1 MATDPLW
8 PISTPEANHTR
19 LISGTGPATTLASMA
34 AWLTQLATHELS
46 FGAST
51 MNTAATGAS
60 FIGLGG
66 TASAAASTQ
75 LNGALQL
82 LTGWVVE
89 KPPLAEA
96 AVTAY
101 ESACSTMIPA
111 PVCEANRMEE
121 YADNMINPSVWGA
134 LTPRIA
140 DLNLEYF
147 GEHWPHNASAGAAYG
162 AVLSGLT
169 ALLAVPAPVAPMS
182 NPAAAAAGSAS
193 SIAQA
198 TAQATGTQAMQAG
211 SKAAETAGQGA
222 TSAGGD
228 ASSQMS
234 SMVGQM
240 GQMLQPLGQ
249 VFQMPMQMGQQVM
262 QAAPQAVQQ
271 LTGMFGQ
278 GMKGGEVAAEA
289 ANFKA
294 AGGPAGLGVSPAS
307 LGGGGGGASGL
318 GGMGGGA
325 SPGMTSYTRPTSSF
339 GEGPGRATG
348 LRTGLL
354 ETAEMRPPATGTGV
368 GGGGGMPMSPA
379 SMLNRGGEGSQ
390 KADEVAR
397 ARVVVDRDRDTRR
410 DI

>member
-8 PISTPEANHTR
+8 PISTPEANHIR
-19 LISGTGPATTLASMA
+19 LISGTGPATTLANMA

-46 FGAST
+46 FGASM

-66 TASAAASTQ
+66 TASAAASTE
-75 LNGALQL
+75 LNSALQL

-121 YADNMINPSVWGA
+121 YSDNLINPAVWGA
-134 LTPRIA
+134 LTGRIA
-140 DLNLEYF
+140 DLNFEYF

-169 ALLAVPAPVAPMS
+169 ALLAVPPPVAPMAD
-182 NPAAAAAGSAS
+182 PAAAAAGSAA
-193 SIAQA
+193 SIAQT

-228 ASSQMS
+228 AGSQMS
-234 SMVGQM
+234 SMVGQLGSAM
-240 GQMLQPLGQ
+240 QPLTQ
-249 VFQMPMQMGQQVM
+249 MFQMPMQMGQQAL
-262 QAAPQAVQQ
+262 QAGPQALQS

-278 GMKGGEVAAEA
+278 GMKGGDVAAEA

-294 AGGPAGLGVSPAS
+294 PGGPAGLGVSPAS
-307 LGGGGGGASGL
+307 LGGGGGAGGL
-318 GGMGGGA
+318 GGLGGGA
-325 SPGMTSYTRPTSSF
+325 SQGLTSYTRPSSSF
-339 GEGPGRATG
+339 GESGGRATG

-354 ETAEMRPPATGTGV
+354 ETAEMRAPTTGTGM

-379 SMLNRGGEGSQ
+379 SMLSRGGEGSQ

-397 ARVVVDRDRDTRR
+397 ARVVVDRDRDPRR
-410 DI
+410 DV

>member
-1 MATDPLW
+1 MPDPLW
-8 PISTPEANHTR
+8 PISTPEANHIR
-19 LISGTGPATTLASMA
+19 LISGTGPATTLANMA
-34 AWLTQLATHELS
+34 AWLTQLTTHELS
-46 FGAST
+46 FGTST
-51 MNTAATGAS
+51 MNVASTGAS

-66 TASAAASTQ
+66 TASAAASTE

-82 LTGWVVE
+82 LAGWVVE

-121 YADNMINPSVWGA
+121 YADNMINPAVWGA

-162 AVLSGLT
+162 AVLAGLT
-169 ALLAVPAPVAPMS
+169 ALLAVPAPVAPMMT
-182 NPAAAAAGSAS
+182 PATAAAGSAA

-222 TSAGGD
+222 SSAGGD

-240 GQMLQPLGQ
+240 GQLMQPMTQL
-249 VFQMPMQMGQQVM
+249 FQMPMQMGQQVM
-262 QAAPQAVQQ
+262 QAAPQALQQ

-278 GMKGGEVAAEA
+278 GMKGTDIASEA

-294 AGGPAGLGVSPAS
+294 TPGAGGVGISPAS
-307 LGGGGGGASGL
+307 LGGGGGAGGL

-339 GEGPGRATG
+339 GEGPGRATS

-354 ETAEMRPPATGTGV
+354 ETAEMRAPTTGSGMS
-368 GGGGGMPMSPA
+368 GGGMPMSPA

-397 ARVVVDRDRDTRR
+397 ARVVVDRDRDSHR
-410 DI
+410 DV

>member
-1 MATDPLW
+1 MPDPLW

-19 LISGTGPATTLASMA
+19 LISGTGPATTLANMA
-34 AWLTQLATHELS
+34 AWLTQLTTHELS
-46 FGAST
+46 FGTST
-51 MNTAATGAS
+51 MNTAATGTN

-66 TASAAASTQ
+66 TASAATSTE
-75 LNGALQL
+75 LNGALQML
-82 LTGWVVE
+82 SGWVVE

-121 YADNMINPSVWGA
+121 YSDNVINPAVWGA

-140 DLNLEYF
+140 ELNVEYF

-162 AVLSGLT
+162 AVLAGLT
-169 ALLAVPAPVAPMS
+169 ALLAVPPPVAPMMT
-182 NPAAAAAGSAS
+182 PAGALAGSAS
-193 SIAQA
+193 AIAET

-222 TSAGGD
+222 SSAGGD

-240 GQMLQPLGQ
+240 GSMMQPMTQL
-249 VFQMPMQMGQQVM
+249 FQMPMQMGQQVM
-262 QAAPQAVQQ
+262 QAAPQALQQ

-278 GMKGGEVAAEA
+278 GMKGTDVAAEA
-289 ANFKA
+289 ANFKGA
-294 AGGPAGLGVSPAS
+294 PGAGGIGVSPAS
-307 LGGGGGGASGL
+307 LGGGGGGAGGL
-318 GGMGGGA
+318 GGMSSAA

-339 GEGPGRATG
+339 GEGPGRATS
-348 LRTGLL
+348 LKTGLL
-354 ETAEMRPPATGTGV
+354 ETAEMRAPTTGSGMS
-368 GGGGGMPMSPA
+368 GGGGMPMSPA
-379 SMLNRGGEGSQ
+379 SMLNRGGEGNS

-397 ARVVVDRDRDTRR
+397 ARVVVDRDRDSQR
-410 DI
+410 DV

>member
-1 MATDPLW
+1 M
-8 PISTPEANHTR
+8 
-19 LISGTGPATTLASMA
+19 
-34 AWLTQLATHELS
+34 
-46 FGAST
+46 

-66 TASAAASTQ
+66 TASAAASTE
-75 LNGALQL
+75 LNSALQL

-121 YADNMINPSVWGA
+121 YSDNLINPAVWGA

-140 DLNLEYF
+140 DLNFEYF

-169 ALLAVPAPVAPMS
+169 ALLAVPPPVAPMAD
-182 NPAAAAAGSAS
+182 PAGAAAGSAAA
-193 SIAQA
+193 IAQT

-222 TSAGGD
+222 TSTGGD
-228 ASSQMS
+228 AGSQMS
-234 SMVGQM
+234 SMVGQLGSAM
-240 GQMLQPLGQ
+240 QPLTQ
-249 VFQMPMQMGQQVM
+249 MFQMPMQMGQQVM
-262 QAAPQAVQQ
+262 QAAPQALQQ

-278 GMKGGEVAAEA
+278 GMKGGDVAAEA

-307 LGGGGGGASGL
+307 LGGGAGGLGGLGGGASQGL
-318 GGMGGGA
+318 
-325 SPGMTSYTRPTSSF
+325 TSYTRPSSSF
-339 GEGPGRATG
+339 GEGGGRATG

-354 ETAEMRPPATGTGV
+354 ETAEMRAPTTGTGM
-368 GGGGGMPMSPA
+368 GGGGMPMSPA

-397 ARVVVDRDRDTRR
+397 ARVVVGRDRDARR
-410 DI
+410 DV

>member
-1 MATDPLW
+1 MPDPLW

-19 LISGTGPATTLASMA
+19 LISGTGPATTLANMA
-34 AWLTQLATHELS
+34 AWLTQLTTHELS
-46 FGAST
+46 FGTST
-51 MNTAATGAS
+51 MNTAATGTN

-66 TASAAASTQ
+66 TASAAASTE
-75 LNGALQL
+75 LNGALQML
-82 LTGWVVE
+82 SGWVVE

-121 YADNMINPSVWGA
+121 YSDNMINPAVWGA

-140 DLNLEYF
+140 ELNVEYF

-162 AVLSGLT
+162 AVLAGLT
-169 ALLAVPAPVAPMS
+169 ALLAVPPPVAPMMT
-182 NPAAAAAGSAS
+182 PAGALAGSAS
-193 SIAQA
+193 AIAET
-198 TAQATGTQAMQAG
+198 TASATGTQAMQAG

-222 TSAGGD
+222 NSAGGE

-240 GQMLQPLGQ
+240 GSMMQPMTQL
-249 VFQMPMQMGQQVM
+249 FQMPMQMGQQVM
-262 QAAPQAVQQ
+262 QAAPQALQQ

-278 GMKGGEVAAEA
+278 GMKGTDVAAEA
-289 ANFKA
+289 ANFKGA
-294 AGGPAGLGVSPAS
+294 PGAGGIGVSPAS
-307 LGGGGGGASGL
+307 LGGGGGGAGGL
-318 GGMGGGA
+318 GGMSSAA

-339 GEGPGRATG
+339 GEGPGRATS
-348 LRTGLL
+348 LKTGLL
-354 ETAEMRPPATGTGV
+354 ETAEMRAPTTGSGMS
-368 GGGGGMPMSPA
+368 GGGGMPMSPA
-379 SMLNRGGEGSQ
+379 SMLNRGGEGNS

-397 ARVVVDRDRDTRR
+397 ARVVVDRDRDSQR
-410 DI
+410 DV

>member
-19 LISGTGPATTLASMA
+19 LVSGTGPATTLANMA

-46 FGAST
+46 FGASQL
-51 MNTAATGAS
+51 NTAATGAS

-66 TASAAASTQ
+66 TASAAASTE
-75 LNGALQL
+75 LNTALQL
-82 LTGWVVE
+82 LTAWVVE

-121 YADNMINPSVWGA
+121 LADNAINPSVWGA

-169 ALLAVPAPVAPMS
+169 ALLAVPPPVAPMAD
-182 NPAAAAAGSAS
+182 PAAAAAGSAAS
-193 SIAQA
+193 VAQA

-211 SKAAETAGQGA
+211 SKAAETAGQG
-222 TSAGGD
+222 TSSAGGE
-228 ASSQMS
+228 AGSQMS

-240 GQMLQPLGQ
+240 VQPLSQ

-262 QAAPQAVQQ
+262 QAAPQALQQ

-278 GMKGGEVAAEA
+278 GMKGTDVAAES
-289 ANFKA
+289 AN
-294 AGGPAGLGVSPAS
+294 
-307 LGGGGGGASGL
+307 
-318 GGMGGGA
+318 
-325 SPGMTSYTRPTSSF
+325 
-339 GEGPGRATG
+339 
-348 LRTGLL
+348 
-354 ETAEMRPPATGTGV
+354 
-368 GGGGGMPMSPA
+368 
-379 SMLNRGGEGSQ
+379 
-390 KADEVAR
+390 
-397 ARVVVDRDRDTRR
+397 
-410 DI
+410 